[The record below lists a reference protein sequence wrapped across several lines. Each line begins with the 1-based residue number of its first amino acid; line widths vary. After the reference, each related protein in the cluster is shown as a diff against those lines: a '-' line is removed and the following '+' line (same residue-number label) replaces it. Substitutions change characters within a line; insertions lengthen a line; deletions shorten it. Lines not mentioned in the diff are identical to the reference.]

1 MPMAPSS
8 ANRWRSST
16 ISRRSSREVA
26 EIGADR
32 YIGQLRLV
40 ESLMPEERFIAGQY
54 VTLADCVA
62 MATLQY
68 ASDFYAVPIPLEC
81 VKLQTWFDR
90 FSQRPSAKR
99 PAYPEEQRGKAFGL
113 MDQTGVRF

>member
-68 ASDFYAVPIPLEC
+68 ASDF
-81 VKLQTWFDR
+81 
-90 FSQRPSAKR
+90 
-99 PAYPEEQRGKAFGL
+99 
-113 MDQTGVRF
+113 